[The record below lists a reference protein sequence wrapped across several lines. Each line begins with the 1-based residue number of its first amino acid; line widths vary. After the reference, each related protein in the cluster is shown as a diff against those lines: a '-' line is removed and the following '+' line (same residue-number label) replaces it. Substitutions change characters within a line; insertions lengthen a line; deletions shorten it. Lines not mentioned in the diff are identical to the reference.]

1 MYSIQ
6 SLYDCLTSNIYKICI
21 YLDRRGIF
29 EYNIEDERR
38 NCMTI
43 TSDIIR
49 GHTDTIILAHLEEHD
64 SYGYQINKSI
74 QERTGYILKD
84 ATLYT
89 AFRRLEDLG
98 YITSYWGDGD
108 SGARRR
114 YYTITGKGRQALA
127 EMKNDWRE
135 SKKIID
141 KLINM
146 EE

>member
-1 MYSIQ
+1 
-6 SLYDCLTSNIYKICI
+6 
-21 YLDRRGIF
+21 
-29 EYNIEDERR
+29 
-38 NCMTI
+38 MTI

-49 GHTDTIILAHLEEHD
+49 GHTDTIILAHLEVND

-108 SGARRR
+108 TGARRR
-114 YYTITGKGRQALA
+114 YYTITKMGRVALA
-127 EMKNDWRE
+127 QMKNEWLE
-135 SKKIID
+135 AKQMID
-141 KLINM
+141 KLIHM

>member
-1 MYSIQ
+1 MCTYI
-6 SLYDCLTSNIYKICI
+6 
-21 YLDRRGIF
+21 DRRGIF
-29 EYNIEDERR
+29 EYNIDNERR
-38 NCMTI
+38 KYMTI

-49 GHTDTIILAHLEEHD
+49 GHTDTIILAHLEEQD

-114 YYTITGKGRQALA
+114 YYTITGKGRHALY
-127 EMKNDWRE
+127 EMKEDWKE